1 MLNNITIAGNLT
13 RDAELRG
20 GRDNMF
26 ATFAV
31 AHNEWHGKDKPETT
45 LFLNCVLFGNRAESL
60 ANYLVR
66 GSKVCISGRLASD
79 DYENKDGVTVHAVQ
93 LIVSDIEL
101 MTQRERDDERNDGGY
116 SRRR

>member
-13 RDAELRG
+13 RDAKLLG
-20 GRDNMF
+20 GRDSMF
-26 ATFAV
+26 TAFSI

-60 ANYLVR
+60 AGYLTK
-66 GSKVCISGRLASD
+66 GSKVCVSGRLASD
-79 DYENKDGVTVHAVQ
+79 DYEDKNGATVHAVQ

-101 MTQRERDDERNDGGY
+101 MTQRERDDERGGDY
-116 SRRR
+116 RRQR